1 MTTKQKYLTFL
12 EFYLNLENIELDSI
26 KFFRKDLHRL
36 RFWILILKAHFK
48 NEMIIVEDIIKNK
61 SIISKPTALKII
73 DEAVH
78 RGLLLK
84 QKSDFDKRKIQ
95 IVPSEKM
102 INEFK
107 DFVSKF

>member
-1 MTTKQKYLTFL
+1 MTTKKKYLAFL
-12 EFYLNLENIELDSI
+12 DFYLNLENVELDSI

-84 QKSDFDKRKIQ
+84 QKSGQDKRKIQ
-95 IVPSEKM
+95 ISPTEKM
-102 INEFK
+102 IDEFK
-107 DFVSKF
+107 DFFSKF